1 MTAGNNTSCLC
12 PNCKTDL
19 NKIRFTQFHVHLYV
33 DNFSTPDLTNHL
45 RDLKSKR
52 KLNKYVLDALI
63 KTKDSPAV
71 DIDLIRKSILRI
83 ESLLEITSDKA
94 LVKTLGNELNLI
106 KSSFL
111 MDSAAPGA
119 D

>member
-1 MTAGNNTSCLC
+1 MPAANNTSCLC

-33 DNFSTPDLTNHL
+33 DNFLTPDLTDHL

-63 KTKDSPAV
+63 KTKDLSSV
-71 DIDLIRKSILRI
+71 DFDLIKKSIMRI
-83 ESLLEITSDKA
+83 ESILEITSDKA
-94 LVKTLGNELNLI
+94 LVKTLSNELNLI
-106 KSSFL
+106 KSSL
-111 MDSAAPGA
+111 LVDSTAPGA
-119 D
+119 V